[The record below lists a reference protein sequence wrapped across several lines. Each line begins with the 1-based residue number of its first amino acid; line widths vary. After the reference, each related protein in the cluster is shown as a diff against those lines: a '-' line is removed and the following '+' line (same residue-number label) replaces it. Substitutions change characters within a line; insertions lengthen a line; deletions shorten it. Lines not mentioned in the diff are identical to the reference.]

1 MLRLGISILIL
12 HLFNSVYDSSYTI
25 AYIYTAII
33 ITLWYLNQ
41 LFRQTSFVRSYIL
54 ASRIKASLAMLLFA
68 KTSSLTSYI
77 IKSSQL
83 GKITNLLASD
93 LGVI

>member
-1 MLRLGISILIL
+1 MVVRENAYLK
-12 HLFNSVYDSSYTI
+12 SY
-25 AYIYTAII
+25 
-33 ITLWYLNQ
+33 
-41 LFRQTSFVRSYIL
+41 VL
-54 ASRIKASLAMLLFA
+54 ASKIKSVLAMLLYG
-68 KTSSLTSYI
+68 KVSSLTSYV

>member
-1 MLRLGISILIL
+1 MAY
-12 HLFNSVYDSSYTI
+12 VY
-25 AYIYTAII
+25 AAII
-33 ITLWYLNQ
+33 VCIWYFAQ
-41 LFRQTSFVRSYIL
+41 LSKQTGFVRSGVL
-54 ASRIKASLAMLLFA
+54 ASRIKSSLAILLYA
-68 KTSSLTSYI
+68 KISSLTSYI